1 MGTTLEIASAVLDA
15 IVAEAA
21 GSPVEICGL
30 LFGDDARI
38 VERRRCR
45 NVAAEPA
52 VAFEIDPAALLAAHR
67 AMRRGGLR
75 LVGCYHSHPSGT
87 PEPSA
92 RDAAA
97 AAPDGWFWLI
107 ATTRAVG
114 AWRAVERGQ
123 QHGRFDPVAI
133 ERV

>member
-1 MGTTLEIASAVLDA
+1 MGPTLKIASALLDA

-21 GSPVEICGL
+21 GSPAEICGL
-30 LFGDDARI
+30 LFGSDTRI

-45 NVAAEPA
+45 NVAADPA
-52 VAFEIDPAALLAAHR
+52 VAFEIDPVALLAAHR
-67 AMRRGGLR
+67 AMRGGGPR
-75 LVGCYHSHPSGT
+75 LMGCYHSHPSGV

-107 ATTRAVG
+107 ATTSGVG
-114 AWRAVERGQ
+114 VWRAVERGRR
-123 QHGRFDPVAI
+123 HGRFDPVAI
-133 ERV
+133 EPV